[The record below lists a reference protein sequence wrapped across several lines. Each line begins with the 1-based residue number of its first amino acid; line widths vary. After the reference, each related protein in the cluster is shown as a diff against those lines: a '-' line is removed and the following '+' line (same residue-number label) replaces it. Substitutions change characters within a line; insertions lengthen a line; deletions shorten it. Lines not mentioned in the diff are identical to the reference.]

1 VTAANPWV
9 IFAVASAAVFL
20 VSVDAT
26 IAVAAFPALRLS
38 FAEAAPSDLS
48 WVLNAYTILY
58 AALLVP
64 AGRLVDLH
72 GSRRLFLI
80 GVAVFTLASAACGL
94 APGTGSLIAARIVQ
108 AVGGAILTPASLALI
123 LGAFP
128 SENRTAIV
136 GMWSGVGALG
146 AAVGPGAGG
155 ILIEL
160 ATWRA
165 AFLVNLPFGAV
176 ILWFA
181 WRRLPLIGGAARGE
195 GLDLF
200 GIGLIVAG
208 VATLTFGIVQIEALG
223 LADGL
228 VWAPMLA
235 GVLLLMGYTFWG
247 RGHSNAAIDMALFRD
262 RTYAVVTV
270 ATFIFGVA
278 FAMMFLTSFLFLLQI
293 WEFGQGLTGLA
304 VTPGPLVVIL
314 VAVTSGGFVQ
324 RLGHRTVIV
333 TGGLVFGAGQLWLAT
348 HVTGAPA
355 YLTLWLPLQVIGGAA
370 IGASPRRA
378 RGRGG
383 GRVAART
390 FRRRRGGQQRGA
402 PTGRGYRHGHRRG
415 PDRTTRYAPCG
426 IRDGIHCDIRTQRPH
441 RRHRPRSALK
451 ERDFVTGTWRGE
463 ADIRIKCLMRLQKSR
478 LNRVP

>member
-1 VTAANPWV
+1 MTAVNPWV
-9 IFAVASAAVFL
+9 VFAVSSAAVFL

-26 IAVAAFPALRLS
+26 IAVAAYPALRQS
-38 FAEAAPSDLS
+38 FAEASPSDLS

-80 GVAVFTLASAACGL
+80 GVAVFTLASAACGM

-128 SENRTAIV
+128 PEKRTAIV

-165 AFLVNLPFGAV
+165 AFLMNLPFGALIV
-176 ILWFA
+176 WFA
-181 WRRLPLIGGAARGE
+181 WRRLPMLGGAAPGE

-208 VATLTFGIVQIEALG
+208 VSSLTFGIVQIESLG
-223 LADGL
+223 LVAGA
-228 VWAPMLA
+228 VWAPVATGAIFLI
-235 GVLLLMGYTFWG
+235 GYGLWARG
-247 RGHSNAAIDMALFRD
+247 RSNAAIDMALFED
-262 RTYAVVTV
+262 RTYALVTL
-270 ATFIFGVA
+270 ATFVFGIG
-278 FAMMFLTSFLFLLQI
+278 FAMMFLTSFLFL
-293 WEFGQGLTGLA
+293 FGVWGFSQGLTGLA

-314 VAVTSGGFVQ
+314 VAVTSG
-324 RLGHRTVIV
+324 RLVTRAGHRAVIV
-333 TGGLVFGAGQLWLAT
+333 TGGL
-348 HVTGAPA
+348 
-355 YLTLWLPLQVIGGAA
+355 
-370 IGASPRRA
+370 
-378 RGRGG
+378 
-383 GRVAART
+383 
-390 FRRRRGGQQRGA
+390 
-402 PTGRGYRHGHRRG
+402 
-415 PDRTTRYAPCG
+415 
-426 IRDGIHCDIRTQRPH
+426 
-441 RRHRPRSALK
+441 
-451 ERDFVTGTWRGE
+451 E
-463 ADIRIKCLMRLQKSR
+463 
-478 LNRVP
+478 